1 MTDEELNICNKENLT
16 KINIDN
22 KIKNIRPMTIS
33 KHYYDDE
40 IKFVNPTNGDIH
52 LKDGVHRLS
61 YNTHIRPDVLET
73 HINDID
79 LKAQKTKNRI
89 KEVYTKEDGIT
100 EY

>member
-1 MTDEELNICNKENLT
+1 MIEEEMTEQG
-16 KINIDN
+16 IDIIIDDGGISRSRR
-22 KIKNIRPMTIS
+22 IKTMS

-40 IKFVNPTNGDIH
+40 IKFINPTNGDIH

-79 LKAQKTKNRI
+79 LKAQKTKSRI